1 MRTEY
6 IEIKK
11 INKNE
16 VMYPRHNVNN
26 SAVLDYAKAM
36 KLKDNFPP
44 PVVCYYNGKI
54 MLIDGR
60 HRIEAMEING
70 ERYVRCEVDD
80 TIKNEE
86 DLFTA
91 SVKANLK
98 HGVRY
103 TLQDKE
109 KIIGNLKH
117 YDVDSEKISK
127 LLHMNTKK
135 VEVIGTR
142 KRNTEELKKLKN
154 IKPIRENVLPTGPI
168 RIVSKADEQEGEL
181 LHFLN
186 FISNNTLLRND
197 NIKQLI
203 INIKKKLEE
212 Y

>member
-1 MRTEY
+1 MRSEY

-11 INKNE
+11 IDKND
-16 VMYPRHNVNN
+16 VMYPRQHINN
-26 SAVLDYAKAM
+26 NAVLDYAKAM
-36 KLKDNFPP
+36 KLKDNFPSP
-44 PVVCYYNGKI
+44 IVCYFNNKI

-60 HRIEAMEING
+60 HRLEAMEING
-70 ERYVRCEVDD
+70 EKYVRCDVNDS
-80 TIKNEE
+80 IKSEE

-103 TLQDKE
+103 TLKDKE

-117 YDVDSEKISK
+117 YDVDSDKISK
-127 LLHMNTKK
+127 MLHMNTKN
-135 VEVIGTR
+135 VESIGTR
-142 KRNTEELKKLKN
+142 SRVNSELRKLKN
-154 IKPIRENVLPTGPI
+154 IPVIKDVVNKKESIN
-168 RIVSKADEQEGEL
+168 IVSKAVEQEGEL

-186 FISNNTLLRND
+186 FISNTTLLRND